1 MRYLAVVSY
10 DGSNY
15 AGYQIQP
22 DQLTIQAVIEQALA
36 KMHKGKPIKITASG
50 RTDAGVHA
58 YGQVFHYDSELAIP
72 EANWKK
78 ALNSLLPDD
87 IVILKVKKATSSF
100 HARYDA
106 LEKTYQYVI
115 LNSDDPSPFEVNYST
130 FIAEELDVSLINAAC
145 QYLIGEHDFTA
156 FCAANSSVKGDKIR
170 TIYDAH
176 CKQDRDRLILS
187 FTGNGFLY
195 NMVRII
201 VGTLIEIG
209 QGKRPVADLPKI
221 INSKDRSLA
230 GKTAPPQGLYLDNVT
245 YKIKN

>member
-1 MRYLAVVSY
+1 MRYLAIVCY

-22 DQLTIQAVIEQALA
+22 DQITIQAVIEQALA

-58 YGQVFHYDSELAIP
+58 YGQVFHYDSELTIP
-72 EANWKK
+72 ELNWKK

-87 IVILKVKKATSSF
+87 IVILKVKKMTPSF
-100 HARYDA
+100 HARYSA
-106 LEKTYQYVI
+106 LKKTYQYVI

-130 FIAEELDVSLINAAC
+130 FIAEELDVALINEAC

-170 TIYDAH
+170 TIYDAF
-176 CKQDRDRLILS
+176 CKQDGDKLILS

-209 QGKRPVADLPKI
+209 QGKRPVTDLPKI
-221 INSKDRSLA
+221 INKKDRSLA
-230 GKTAPPQGLYLDNVT
+230 GKTAPAQGLYLDHVEYET
-245 YKIKN
+245 KK

>member
-58 YGQVFHYDSELAIP
+58 HGQVFHYDSELAIP

-87 IVILKVKKATSSF
+87 IVIFKVKEVTSSF

-106 LEKTYQYVI
+106 LKKTYQYVI
-115 LNSDDPSPFEVNYST
+115 LNSDDPNPFEVNYST

-209 QGKRPVADLPKI
+209 QGKRPVTDIQRI
-221 INSKDRSLA
+221 ISSKDRSQA
-230 GKTAPPQGLYLDNVT
+230 GKTAPAQGLYLNHVE
-245 YKIKN
+245 YEAEK

>member
-87 IVILKVKKATSSF
+87 IVILKVKKVTSSF

-115 LNSDDPSPFEVNYST
+115 LNRADPSPFEVNYST

>member
-87 IVILKVKKATSSF
+87 IVILKVKKVTSSF

-230 GKTAPPQGLYLDNVT
+230 GKTAPPQGLYLDHVT
-245 YKIKN
+245 YKIKK

>member
-22 DQLTIQAVIEQALA
+22 DQVTIQAVIERALE
-36 KMHKGKPIKITASG
+36 KMHQGRPVKITASG

-58 YGQVFHYDSELAIP
+58 HGQVFHFDSELVIP
-72 EANWKK
+72 EPNWKK

-87 IVILKVKKATSSF
+87 IVILQVKKTPPSF

-106 LEKTYQYVI
+106 TKKTYKYVI
-115 LNSDDPSPFEVNYST
+115 LNRDDPSPFEANYST
-130 FIAEELDVSLINAAC
+130 YIPRKLDISLINQAC
-145 QYLIGEHDFTA
+145 DDLIGEHDFTA
-156 FCAANSSVKGDKIR
+156 FCAANSYVKGDKIR
-170 TIYDAH
+170 TIYEAN
-176 CKQDRDRLILS
+176 CKRENDKLILS

-195 NMVRII
+195 HMVRII

-209 QGKRPVADLPKI
+209 QGNRPVTDIQKI
-221 INSKDRSLA
+221 INSKDRSKA
-230 GKTAPPQGLYLDNVT
+230 GKTAPAQGLYLNHVE
-245 YKIKN
+245 YEREN